1 LLRRR
6 RQHEYCR
13 SRKTQTAGQSAS
25 GIYHAHART
34 SLKPVTTPCTALRRA
49 VVAFIC
55 GRSHHDVRDNDVNAP

>member
-13 SRKTQTAGQSAS
+13 SRKTQTADQSAS

-55 GRSHHDVRDNDVNAP
+55 GRSHHDVRDNGVNAP